1 MKDRTLL
8 TGKRKPGGVGGNEGL
23 AQTVAELIK
32 GDCMY
37 GGMFKL
43 YGAFDM
49 LCSLFS
55 AMIGPLYCRNNQ
67 NPRRFEVGLM
77 RMKGFL
83 KLHDFASKTGF
94 V

>member
-1 MKDRTLL
+1 
-8 TGKRKPGGVGGNEGL
+8 
-23 AQTVAELIK
+23 
-32 GDCMY
+32 
-37 GGMFKL
+37 
-43 YGAFDM
+43 M

-55 AMIGPLYCRNNQ
+55 VMIGPLYCRNNQ